1 LHPQKLGMRSAA
13 MIHPQYHVEVSK
25 IMSKI
30 PRHKGVK
37 YGTMGADASA
47 WVSVDDLARAGRLMG
62 CEQDLIEVAKTS
74 EKRKKT
80 RFEVRVQ
87 GNGCFV
93 RSTRKHTGLQLK
105 AMYGGRDRASEVH
118 LAGPLQKPHQLL
130 RDGVHRSPAAAT
142 MAIFAS
148 HQLEECERHCLPPAR
163 SICSSRQPTPRSRH
177 FQWNRHP
184 HHSRTAVMKKE
195 RSPCQIYLPFPNEPS
210 FV

>member
-1 LHPQKLGMRSAA
+1 MHPQKLGMRSATT
-13 MIHPQYHVEVSK
+13 IRPQYHEEVSK
-25 IMSKI
+25 IMRKI
-30 PRHKGVK
+30 LIL
-37 YGTMGADASA
+37 GADDSA
-47 WVSVDDLARAGRLMG
+47 WVSVDDLARAGKLMG

-142 MAIFAS
+142 MAIFPS

-163 SICSSRQPTPRSRH
+163 SATSSGTANHTTAEQP
-177 FQWNRHP
+177 
-184 HHSRTAVMKKE
+184 
-195 RSPCQIYLPFPNEPS
+195 
-210 FV
+210 